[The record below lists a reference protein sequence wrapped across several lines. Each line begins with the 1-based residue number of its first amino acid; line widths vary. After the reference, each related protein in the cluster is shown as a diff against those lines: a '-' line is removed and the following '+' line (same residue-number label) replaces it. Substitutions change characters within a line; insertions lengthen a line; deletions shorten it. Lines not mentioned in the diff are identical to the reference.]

1 MYYGV
6 LQMCKK
12 IIAMIFV
19 FAFAL
24 NAQYNYDGQNN
35 YNTQYNANYM
45 EVVSVQGE
53 VKITS
58 KDIIAKPANIG
69 DLLFSNDRLTLQA
82 NSYLTYYIQNNSL
95 FKLKQNASLNI
106 DESLDRNNNI
116 KFTLSSGEIIAI
128 TKLNSINIITPNAN
142 ISMRGTVIIAN
153 NNGATIIKVLS
164 GSATVNN
171 NLQLGAFMQANI
183 SNTET
188 TTGSIVLDANTK
200 SYLNEIINLPY
211 ANNVAQVNFY
221 RNIASLP
228 DNTILNVNQST
239 IEK

>member
-1 MYYGV
+1 
-6 LQMCKK
+6 MCKK
-12 IIAMIFV
+12 IVAIIFV
-19 FAFAL
+19 CAFAL
-24 NAQYNYDGQNN
+24 NA
-35 YNTQYNANYM
+35 QYNANYM

-58 KDIIAKPANIG
+58 RDIIAKPANIG
-69 DLLFSNDRLTLQA
+69 DLLFSNDRLTLQV

-95 FKLKQNASLNI
+95 FKLKQNTSLNI

-128 TKLNSINIITPNAN
+128 TKLNSINIVTPNAN
-142 ISMRGTVIIAN
+142 ISMRGTVVIAN
-153 NNGATIIKVLS
+153 NNGTTTVKVLS

-171 NLQLGAFMQANI
+171 SLQLGAFMQANI
-183 SNTET
+183 SSTEA
-188 TTGSIVLDANTK
+188 TTGNIVLDANTK

-211 ANNVAQVNFY
+211 ANNVTQVNFY

-228 DNTILNVNQST
+228 DNTVLNVNQST
-239 IEK
+239 IEQ

>member
-1 MYYGV
+1 
-6 LQMCKK
+6 MCKK
-12 IIAMIFV
+12 MIAIIFLC
-19 FAFAL
+19 AFAL
-24 NAQYNYDGQNN
+24 NAQYSYNNQNN
-35 YNTQYNANYM
+35 YNPQYNHNYM
-45 EVVSVQGE
+45 EVVSAQGE

-221 RNIASLP
+221 INIASLP

>member
-6 LQMCKK
+6 SQMCKK
-12 IIAMIFV
+12 IVAIIFV
-19 FAFAL
+19 CVFAL
-24 NAQYNYDGQNN
+24 NA
-35 YNTQYNANYM
+35 QYNANYM
-45 EVVSVQGE
+45 EVVSAQGE

-58 KDIIAKPANIG
+58 RDIIAKPANIG
-69 DLLFSNDRLTLQA
+69 DLLFSNDRLTLQV
-82 NSYLTYYIQNNSL
+82 NSYLTYYILNNSL
-95 FKLKQNASLNI
+95 FKLKQNTSLNI

-128 TKLNSINIITPNAN
+128 TKLDSINIITPNAN

-153 NNGATIIKVLS
+153 NNGTTTVKVLS

-171 NLQLGAFMQANI
+171 SLQLGAFMQANI
-183 SNTET
+183 SSTEA
-188 TTGSIVLDANTK
+188 TTGNIVLDANTK

-211 ANNVAQVNFY
+211 ANNVTQVNFY

-228 DNTILNVNQST
+228 DNTVLNVNQSI
-239 IEK
+239 IEQ

>member
-1 MYYGV
+1 
-6 LQMCKK
+6 MCKK
-12 IIAMIFV
+12 IIAIIFV
-19 FAFAL
+19 CAFAL
-24 NAQYNYDGQNN
+24 NAQYN
-35 YNTQYNANYM
+35 ANYM
-45 EVVSVQGE
+45 EIVSVQGE

-69 DLLFSNDRLTLQA
+69 DLLFSNDRLTLQE

-95 FKLKQNASLNI
+95 FKLKQNTSLNI
-106 DESLDRNNNI
+106 DESLDRNNKI

-128 TKLNSINIITPNAN
+128 TKLDSINIVTQNAN

-153 NNGATIIKVLS
+153 NNGTTTVKVLS

-183 SNTET
+183 SSAEVTTENV
-188 TTGSIVLDANTK
+188 ILDANTK
-200 SYLNEIINLPY
+200 SYLNEIINMPY
-211 ANNVAQVNFY
+211 ANNVTQVNFY
-221 RNIASLP
+221 RSIVSLP
-228 DNTILNVNQST
+228 DNTVLNVNQST

>member
-1 MYYGV
+1 
-6 LQMCKK
+6 MCKK
-12 IIAMIFV
+12 IVAIIFV
-19 FAFAL
+19 CVFAL
-24 NAQYNYDGQNN
+24 NA
-35 YNTQYNANYM
+35 QYNANYM

-58 KDIIAKPANIG
+58 RDIIAKPANIG
-69 DLLFSNDRLTLQA
+69 DLLFSNDRLTLQV

-95 FKLKQNASLNI
+95 FKLKQNTSLNI

-128 TKLNSINIITPNAN
+128 TKLNSINIVTPNAN
-142 ISMRGTVIIAN
+142 ISMRGTVVIAN
-153 NNGATIIKVLS
+153 NNGTTTVKVLS

-171 NLQLGAFMQANI
+171 SLQLGAFMQANI
-183 SNTET
+183 SSTEA
-188 TTGSIVLDANTK
+188 TTGNIVLDANTK

-211 ANNVAQVNFY
+211 ANNVTQVNFY

-228 DNTILNVNQST
+228 DNTVLNVNQST
-239 IEK
+239 IEQ

>member
-1 MYYGV
+1 
-6 LQMCKK
+6 MCKK

-19 FAFAL
+19 CTFAL
-24 NAQYNYDGQNN
+24 TAQYNG
-35 YNTQYNANYM
+35 NYM
-45 EVVSVQGE
+45 EIVSVQGE

-128 TKLNSINIITPNAN
+128 TKLNSINIVTPNAN

-153 NNGATIIKVLS
+153 NNGTTTIKVLS

-171 NLQLGAFMQANI
+171 SLEIGAFMEVNI
-183 SNTET
+183 SGTEAT
-188 TTGSIVLDANTK
+188 RKNIILDASTK

-211 ANNVAQVNFY
+211 ANNVIQVNFY

>member
-1 MYYGV
+1 
-6 LQMCKK
+6 MCKK

-24 NAQYNYDGQNN
+24 NAQYNYDAQNN

-171 NLQLGAFMQANI
+171 NLQLGAFMQA
-183 SNTET
+183 SNTEA
-188 TTGSIVLDANTK
+188 TTGTIVLDTNTK

-221 RNIASLP
+221 RNIVSLP
-228 DNTILNVNQST
+228 DNTVLNVNQST

>member
-1 MYYGV
+1 
-6 LQMCKK
+6 MCKK
-12 IIAMIFV
+12 IVAIIFV
-19 FAFAL
+19 CVFAL
-24 NAQYNYDGQNN
+24 NA
-35 YNTQYNANYM
+35 QYNANYM

-69 DLLFSNDRLTLQA
+69 DLLFSNDRLTLQG

-95 FKLKQNASLNI
+95 FKLKQNTSLNI

-116 KFTLSSGEIIAI
+116 KFTLSSGEIIVI
-128 TKLNSINIITPNAN
+128 TKLDSINIITPNAN

-171 NLQLGAFMQANI
+171 NLQLGAFMQVNI
-183 SNTET
+183 SSTEA
-188 TTGSIVLDANTK
+188 TTGNIVLDANTK

-211 ANNVAQVNFY
+211 ANNVTQVNFY

-228 DNTILNVNQST
+228 DNTVLNVNQSI
-239 IEK
+239 IEQ

>member
-1 MYYGV
+1 
-6 LQMCKK
+6 MCKK
-12 IIAMIFV
+12 IVAIIFV
-19 FAFAL
+19 CVFAL
-24 NAQYNYDGQNN
+24 NA
-35 YNTQYNANYM
+35 QYNANYM

-58 KDIIAKPANIG
+58 RDIIAKPANIG
-69 DLLFSNDRLTLQA
+69 DLLFSNDRLTLQV

-95 FKLKQNASLNI
+95 FKLKQNTSLNI

-128 TKLNSINIITPNAN
+128 TKLNSINIVTPNAN

-153 NNGATIIKVLS
+153 NNGTTTVKVLS

-171 NLQLGAFMQANI
+171 SLQLGAFMQANI
-183 SNTET
+183 SSTEA
-188 TTGSIVLDANTK
+188 TTGNIVLDANTK

-211 ANNVAQVNFY
+211 ANNVTQVNFY

-228 DNTILNVNQST
+228 DNTVLNVNQST
-239 IEK
+239 IEQ

>member
-82 NSYLTYYIQNNSL
+82 NSYLTYYIQNR
-95 FKLKQNASLNI
+95 LKN
-106 DESLDRNNNI
+106 
-116 KFTLSSGEIIAI
+116 
-128 TKLNSINIITPNAN
+128 
-142 ISMRGTVIIAN
+142 
-153 NNGATIIKVLS
+153 
-164 GSATVNN
+164 
-171 NLQLGAFMQANI
+171 
-183 SNTET
+183 
-188 TTGSIVLDANTK
+188 
-200 SYLNEIINLPY
+200 
-211 ANNVAQVNFY
+211 
-221 RNIASLP
+221 
-228 DNTILNVNQST
+228 
-239 IEK
+239 